1 MRNLFTALKQDTQPS
16 HTALENTFPFSIYHQ
31 NNLFNKTAYYAVLSI
46 MKEFHKSS
54 AQAVKQAEHADTRLA
69 QIAAMIDSN
78 AVLTALDKD
87 TLELEKDSHLFSA
100 KQGST
105 YIDTHQTSYTDT
117 HHKKTDS
124 VRFCATINDEA
135 SKDTHTN
142 SQLLPLFHSPTTG
155 AIAAAYVWL
164 GSSMGANIIARRLS
178 GMEYDIPTHY
188 YCAMAECA
196 KSWVSFKQHVDALLP
211 ELASENER
219 VIDDIVEDAKAW
231 FEYLIKLGMQFQATA
246 SMKDISSER
255 CENPLST

>member
-54 AQAVKQAEHADTRLA
+54 AQVVKQAEHADTRLA
-69 QIAAMIDSN
+69 QIALMIDSN

-105 YIDTHQTSYTDT
+105 YIDTH
-117 HHKKTDS
+117 HKKTDS

-135 SKDTHTN
+135 SKDTHTE

-211 ELASENER
+211 ELAPQNER

-231 FEYLIKLGMQFQATA
+231 FEYLIKLGMQFHATA